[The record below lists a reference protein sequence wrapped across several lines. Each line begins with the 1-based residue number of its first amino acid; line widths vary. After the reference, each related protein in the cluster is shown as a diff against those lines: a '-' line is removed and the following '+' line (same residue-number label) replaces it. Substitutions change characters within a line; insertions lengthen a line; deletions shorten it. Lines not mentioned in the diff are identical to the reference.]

1 MRRGIPRIAVVGAGI
16 TGASVA
22 WHLARAG
29 AAVTVLERSADAS
42 SGATGSSYG
51 WVGTGSMLP
60 GDAPS
65 RFAMIRDAVPEF
77 ARLASALGPLPIAA
91 RGALVWSGT
100 DADTEAFVAQ
110 QRAAGITIALLDRA
124 GIRTLEPHLK
134 APALAAWVPGDFAL
148 EPALLTAQ
156 LLSSAQAS
164 GARLAFD
171 QEVSTIETR
180 NGRVTAVVT
189 ADASHSVDAVV
200 LANAA
205 SAVPLAARLD
215 IHLPVHE
222 APAVLL
228 AFDALPGR
236 LHHLLCAADHEVRPR
251 LGGGM
256 LVAADMP
263 VEGEAGLDR
272 LARQCMADTQA
283 LLTAPAGLVLRS
295 ARAVQRPLTRTGMPV
310 QGFLPGVEG
319 LYAAIAHPG
328 VMLAP
333 WLGRLAAEALV
344 AA

>member
-1 MRRGIPRIAVVGAGI
+1 MRKGNPRIAVVGAGI
-16 TGASVA
+16 IGASVA
-22 WHLARAG
+22 WHLTRAG
-29 AAVTVLERSADAS
+29 AAVTVLERSATAS

-60 GDAPS
+60 GDSPS
-65 RFAMIRDAVPEF
+65 RFAMIRDALPEF
-77 ARLASALGPLPIAA
+77 ARLANALGPLPIAA

-100 DADTEAFVAQ
+100 DAETDAFVTQ
-110 QRAAGITIALLDRA
+110 QREAGIGIELLDGAGITA
-124 GIRTLEPHLK
+124 LEPHLK
-134 APALAAWVPGDFAL
+134 APALAAWVPGDVAL

-156 LLSSAQAS
+156 LLASAQAS
-164 GARLAFD
+164 GARVAFD
-171 QEVSTIETR
+171 QEVSAIETR
-180 NGRVTAVVT
+180 NGRVTRVVT
-189 ADASHSVDAVV
+189 AEGSHAVDGVV

-222 APAVLL
+222 APAVVLE
-228 AFDALPGR
+228 FDALPGR

-251 LGGGM
+251 LGGGL

-263 VEGEAGLDR
+263 VEGDAGLDR

-295 ARAVQRPLTRTGMPV
+295 VRAVQRPLTATGMPIR
-310 QGFLPGVEG
+310 GFMPGIDG
-319 LYAAIAHPG
+319 LYAVIGHPG

-333 WLGRLAAEALV
+333 WLGRLAAQEIV
-344 AA
+344 AD